1 MKLRE
6 EDPRPCF
13 TVSLATD
20 FWESLG
26 PTLQQRKDNFLELVS
41 YLDGGEFP
49 KEGSD
54 VVASFLKKADPNY
67 TILLLKVSD
76 AWAESAAR
84 SPVLRTVLGTLRLF
98 RKTDKELRKEVVQDD
113 VATELEKVVLEGSSS
128 ADATDNVSEGDA
140 AAGQADRAAPT
151 TSGTSGSGVAAAIQH
166 PRPST
171 SGTSGS
177 GVAAAI
183 QHPRPSASSESTNE
197 SWKTAVTGLN
207 ASLGVSPGPSA
218 AAAAAGL
225 NAAPPLPAPPTSS
238 SGPLKGFTIPRK
250 SRSLSKPAGSGSG
263 SRSSSTAS
271 NKRPA
276 TSPAP
281 VTEKGKKKKAE
292 KASPKEKQS

>member
-166 PRPST
+166 PRPS
-171 SGTSGS
+171 
-177 GVAAAI
+177 
-183 QHPRPSASSESTNE
+183 ASSESTNE

-238 SGPLKGFTIPRK
+238 SGPLKGLTIPRK

>member
-1 MKLRE
+1 M
-6 EDPRPCF
+6 
-13 TVSLATD
+13 
-20 FWESLG
+20 
-26 PTLQQRKDNFLELVS
+26 
-41 YLDGGEFP
+41 
-49 KEGSD
+49 
-54 VVASFLKKADPNY
+54 VASFLKKADPNY

-166 PRPST
+166 PRPS
-171 SGTSGS
+171 
-177 GVAAAI
+177 
-183 QHPRPSASSESTNE
+183 ASSESTNE

-207 ASLGVSPGPSA
+207 ASLGASPGPS
-218 AAAAAGL
+218 AAAAGL